1 MGPYRPP
8 TARKLIA
15 EGGTRHDRGVPLR
28 VGIIGAGAM
37 GTTHARLLRDEVAG
51 AEVVAVADADAGR
64 ARTLAEAGATPPA
77 SSRTACDLVAD
88 PDVDAVLVASP
99 GDTHEDYVRAC
110 LAAGKP
116 VLCEKPLA
124 TAADAARRVVD
135 AEAAAGRRLV
145 QVGFM
150 RRFDPGYVA
159 LRDALDAGRVGP
171 PVVVHSRPPQPLR
184 AAGLRHGADPQGH
197 ASSTTST
204 SSASCSARRSC
215 GATVHAGR
223 PSAPRPGR
231 RPGPESSWCCATD
244 DGVVVDRRGVRQ
256 RAVRVRHPLRGRR
269 RDRDA
274 RRSPAPPRAGRSGFE
289 DRFAAA
295 YTAELRAW
303 VAAVASGAPAGASA
317 WDGYAAAAVCEAA
330 LASLRSGGPV
340 DVALGPVP
348 DLYGGASAP
357 PR

>member
-1 MGPYRPP
+1 MGR
-8 TARKLIA
+8 
-15 EGGTRHDRGVPLR
+15 TRHDRGVPLR

-37 GTTHARLLRDEVAG
+37 GTTHARLLREEVAG
-51 AEVVAVADADAGR
+51 AEVVAVVDADGGR
-64 ARTLAEAGATPPA
+64 ARALADTGATPA
-77 SSRTACDLVAD
+77 RVVADGLGLVAD

-110 LAAGKP
+110 LAAGRP

-124 TAADAARRVVD
+124 STADAARRVVD
-135 AEAAAGRRLV
+135 AEAAVGRRLV

-159 LRDALDAGRVGP
+159 LRDALDTGRVGA
-171 PVVVHSRPPQPLR
+171 PVVVHSVHRNRSVPPGFGTELILKDTLVHDVDVVR
-184 AAGLRHGADPQGH
+184 FLLGEEVVR
-197 ASSTTST
+197 
-204 SSASCSARRSC
+204 
-215 GATVHAGR
+215 ATVHAGR
-223 PSAPRPGR
+223 PSALAPDGVQDPVVVVLRT
-231 RPGPESSWCCATD
+231 ET
-244 DGVVVDRRGVRQ
+244 GVVVTVEAFVNAQYAYDIRCEVVGETGTL
-256 RAVRVRHPLRGRR
+256 AL
-269 RDRDA
+269 
-274 RRSPAPPRAGRSGFE
+274 PAPPEPAVGFE

-348 DLYGGASAP
+348 DLYGGAPAP